1 MEVSTSFLSDKDYK
15 KTILELNM
23 TNTDYIH
30 FDVMDGKFVENKNL
44 SIKELITYLDLST
57 KKNDVHF
64 MVNNPLKYIEKIYL
78 YNIDYVTVHYEIK
91 NLDKV
96 IDKIKEYGL
105 KVGVSLKPSTD
116 VKEIFPYLDKIN
128 MVLIMS
134 VVPGKSG
141 QTFIEDS
148 IDRVNELKE
157 EIIKRKVSTKIE
169 IDGGINDSVIDKL
182 SNVDIVVSASYIL
195 NDYNNIDKI
204 KRISATKSTFFVVFL
219 IR

>member
-78 YNIDYVTVHYEIK
+78 CNIDYVTVHYEIK

-182 SNVDIVVSASYIL
+182 SNVDIGIEAIQ
-195 NDYNNIDKI
+195 
-204 KRISATKSTFFVVFL
+204 T
-219 IR
+219 

>member
-204 KRISATKSTFFVVFL
+204 KRISA
-219 IR
+219 

>member
-64 MVNNPLKYIEKIYL
+64 MVNNPLKYIEKVYL

-169 IDGGINDSVIDKL
+169 IDGGINDCVIDKL

-204 KRISATKSTFFVVFL
+204 KRISA
-219 IR
+219 

>member
-1 MEVSTSFLSDKDYK
+1 MEVSTSFLSNKDYK
-15 KTILELNM
+15 KTILELNE

-30 FDVMDGKFVENKNL
+30 FDVMDGKFVDNKNL
-44 SIKELITYLDLST
+44 SVKELTMYLDLST
-57 KKNDVHF
+57 KKNDIHF
-64 MVNNPLKYIEKIYL
+64 MVNDPLKYIEKIYL

-105 KVGVSLKPSTD
+105 KVGISLKPSTD
-116 VKEIFPYLDKIN
+116 VKEVYKYLDRIN

-134 VVPGKSG
+134 VEPGKSG

-169 IDGGINDSVIDKL
+169 IDGGINDCVIDKL

-204 KRISATKSTFFVVFL
+204 KRISA
-219 IR
+219 

>member
-78 YNIDYVTVHYEIK
+78 CNIDYVTVHYEIK

-169 IDGGINDSVIDKL
+169 IDGGINDCVIDKL

-204 KRISATKSTFFVVFL
+204 KRISA
-219 IR
+219 

>member
-57 KKNDVHF
+57 KKNDIHF

-204 KRISATKSTFFVVFL
+204 KRISA
-219 IR
+219 

>member
-78 YNIDYVTVHYEIK
+78 CNIDYVTVHYEIK

-204 KRISATKSTFFVVFL
+204 KRISA
-219 IR
+219 

>member
-64 MVNNPLKYIEKIYL
+64 MVNNPLKYIEKVYL

-204 KRISATKSTFFVVFL
+204 KRISA
-219 IR
+219 

>member
-169 IDGGINDSVIDKL
+169 IDGGINDCVIDKL

-204 KRISATKSTFFVVFL
+204 KRISA
-219 IR
+219 

>member
-1 MEVSTSFLSDKDYK
+1 MEVSTSFLSNKDYK
-15 KTILELNM
+15 KTILELNE

-30 FDVMDGKFVENKNL
+30 FDVMDGKFVDNKNL
-44 SIKELITYLDLST
+44 SVKELTMYLDLST
-57 KKNDVHF
+57 KKNDIHF
-64 MVNNPLKYIEKIYL
+64 MVNDPLKYIENIYL

-169 IDGGINDSVIDKL
+169 IDGGINDCVIDKL

-195 NDYNNIDKI
+195 NDYDNINKI
-204 KRISATKSTFFVVFL
+204 KKIF
-219 IR
+219 

>member
-78 YNIDYVTVHYEIK
+78 CNIDYVTVHYEIK

-195 NDYNNIDKI
+195 NDYDNINKI
-204 KRISATKSTFFVVFL
+204 KKIF
-219 IR
+219 

>member
-30 FDVMDGKFVENKNL
+30 FDVMDGKVVENKNL

-64 MVNNPLKYIEKIYL
+64 MVNNPLKYIEKVYL

-204 KRISATKSTFFVVFL
+204 KRISA
-219 IR
+219 

>member
-30 FDVMDGKFVENKNL
+30 FDVMDGIFVENKNL

-204 KRISATKSTFFVVFL
+204 KRISA
-219 IR
+219 

>member
-78 YNIDYVTVHYEIK
+78 YNIDYVTVHYEIN

-204 KRISATKSTFFVVFL
+204 KRISA
-219 IR
+219 

>member
-57 KKNDVHF
+57 KKNDLHF

-78 YNIDYVTVHYEIK
+78 CNIDYVTVHYEIK

-105 KVGVSLKPSTD
+105 KVGISLKPSTD
-116 VKEIFPYLDKIN
+116 VKEVYKYLDRIN

-134 VVPGKSG
+134 VEPGKSG
-141 QTFIEDS
+141 QTFIEKS
-148 IDRVNELKE
+148 IDKVNELKE
-157 EIIKRKVSTKIE
+157 EIIKRNLTTKIE
-169 IDGGINDSVIDKL
+169 IDGGINDSNIDRL

-195 NDYNNIDKI
+195 NDYDNINKI
-204 KRISATKSTFFVVFL
+204 KKIF
-219 IR
+219 